1 MKRRK
6 PLINTLVLIAK
17 PAIGNVKRNL
27 FFFILI
33 AASVN
38 AQSSYDYYT
47 YKNTSLDVITNPAS
61 IVMGESFVA
70 NRNNISSFIEN
81 PANLSGQSKT
91 GLFYNIRFHDWAEH
105 ANKYQFTSAGAVLNS
120 SFATIGIAYSQFT
133 SGPIPM
139 NLALADDHSEESNQT
154 LSISFSGSLSEN
166 LTLGVSVKAFG
177 HSRTSSIGSAT
188 GLDSKSA
195 FLLDIGALYSIGL
208 SDKENKSAFNL
219 NLGAA
224 FQNFGTDYKEK
235 DDIFGNDYYFVRLP
249 RYLKLGFS
257 FNSQI
262 KNASGLNDIEATL
275 TGQYK
280 WLTNPSK
287 SERTTVDYWGGGTE
301 FTIKEIFVAR
311 AGFFQTP
318 EYVVLYERA
327 KPLFRYGFG
336 VKIPLQK
343 IGINLPFVLLAD
355 YSFIPINDVSLSTM
369 NGQLDSKKL
378 LRAIGISLQFGSSLF

>member
-1 MKRRK
+1 MKLK
-6 PLINTLVLIAK
+6 IFLAL
-17 PAIGNVKRNL
+17 
-27 FFFILI
+27 LI

-38 AQSSYDYYT
+38 AQSTFDYYT

-105 ANKYQFTSAGAVLNS
+105 ANKYQFTSAGAILNS

-139 NLALADDHSEESNQT
+139 NLALADYNSEESNQT
-154 LSISFSGSLSEN
+154 LSISFSSPLAEN

-224 FQNFGTDYKEK
+224 FQNLGTDYKEK
-235 DDIFGNDYYFVRLP
+235 DDIFGNDYRFVRLP
-249 RYLKLGFS
+249 RYLKFGFA

-262 KNASGLNDIEATL
+262 KNASGSNDIEATL

-280 WLTNPSK
+280 WLTNPQR
-287 SERTTVDYWGGGTE
+287 EEVTNVDYWGGGAE

-318 EYVVLYERA
+318 EYWLIYERA

-369 NGQLDSKKL
+369 NGQPDSKKL

>member
-1 MKRRK
+1 MKLK
-6 PLINTLVLIAK
+6 I
-17 PAIGNVKRNL
+17 
-27 FFFILI
+27 FFALLI
-33 AASVN
+33 AASVS
-38 AQSSYDYYT
+38 AQSSFDYYT

-61 IVMGESFVA
+61 IVMGESYVA
-70 NRNNISSFIEN
+70 NQNNIGSFIEN
-81 PANLSGQSKT
+81 PANLNEHSKT

-105 ANKYQFTSAGAVLNS
+105 ANKFQFTTAGAILNS

-139 NLALADDHSEESNQT
+139 NLALEDYNSEESNQT
-154 LSISFSGSLSEN
+154 LSLSFSGPLAEN
-166 LTLGVSVKAFG
+166 LTLGASIKAFG
-177 HSRTSSIGSAT
+177 HSRTSSFGSAT

-195 FLLDIGALYSIGL
+195 FLLDIGALYSIGFN
-208 SDKENKSAFNL
+208 DKETRFAYNL
-219 NLGAA
+219 NLGAT

-235 DDIFGNDYYFVRLP
+235 DDIFGSNYRLVHLP
-249 RYLKLGFS
+249 RYLKFGFA
-257 FNSQI
+257 FNTQI
-262 KNASGLNDIEATL
+262 RSASGSNDVEAIF

-280 WLTNPSK
+280 WLTNPQRK
-287 SERTTVDYWGGGTE
+287 EINDVDYWGGGAE

-318 EYVVLYERA
+318 EDVVLYERA

-369 NGQLDSKKL
+369 NGQSDSKKL
-378 LRAIGISLQFGSSLF
+378 LRAIGISLQYGSPLF

>member
-1 MKRRK
+1 MKLK
-6 PLINTLVLIAK
+6 IFFALLIAT
-17 PAIGNVKRNL
+17 
-27 FFFILI
+27 
-33 AASVN
+33 SVS
-38 AQSSYDYYT
+38 AQSSFDYYT

-70 NRNNISSFIEN
+70 NRNNIGSFIEN
-81 PANLSGQSKT
+81 PANLNEHSKT

-105 ANKYQFTSAGAVLNS
+105 ANKYQFTSAGAILNS

-139 NLALADDHSEESNQT
+139 NLTLEDYNSEESNQT
-154 LSISFSGSLSEN
+154 LSLSFSGPLAEN

-177 HSRTSSIGSAT
+177 HSRTSSFGSAT

-195 FLLDIGALYSIGL
+195 FLFDIGALYSIGFN
-208 SDKENKSAFNL
+208 DKETKFTYNL

-235 DDIFGNDYYFVRLP
+235 DDYFDTDYKYVRLP
-249 RYLKLGFS
+249 RYLKFGFA
-257 FNSQI
+257 FNSQFR
-262 KNASGLNDIEATL
+262 NASGSNDIEATL

-280 WLTNPSK
+280 WLTNPQRK
-287 SERTTVDYWGGGTE
+287 EVTNVDYWGGGAE

-318 EYVVLYERA
+318 EYWLIFERA
-327 KPLFRYGFG
+327 KPLFRFGFG

-369 NGQLDSKKL
+369 NGQSDSKKL
-378 LRAIGISLQFGSSLF
+378 LRAIGISLQYGSSLF